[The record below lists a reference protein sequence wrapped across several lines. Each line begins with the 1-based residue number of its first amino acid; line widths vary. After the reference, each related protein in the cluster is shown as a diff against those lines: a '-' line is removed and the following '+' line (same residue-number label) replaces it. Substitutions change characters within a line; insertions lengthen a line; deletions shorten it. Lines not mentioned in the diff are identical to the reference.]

1 MKKTLAVLATL
12 LSLAASFAAPLSIKE
27 GNLDDIQLYAPDG
40 TRIDSE
46 TEINDSG
53 FIIRTERG
61 GQVFSC
67 DFGDIYINDASII
80 AITDFTVADPSLYLL
95 DGGMN
100 IVLPGNEISLSIYTP
115 TTLYTIAE
123 PGEYAFTS
131 TADTE
136 QFYNY
141 SEFPAYAYDS
151 IYGKEIE
158 VPAMS
163 GINLME
169 AQQPAEVT
177 ADEYYAS
184 SVLDNA
190 VFGSETTEPETTEPE
205 IEAEEPIV
213 IKKQIL
219 GYPITFTIN
228 DGMTEIEYPSSVVT
242 ENDAVEFM
250 AFESEKRPADA
261 ALVTYSTDSGKTT
274 LYYSSDI
281 PRETICS
288 YVPLL
293 TADIEEFI
301 SIKYPAIPEK
311 PAISISEQSIDI
323 PSAPV
328 VAKPEQEIIP
338 TRPQVSDPG
347 IILVVE
353 PETTVPETTVPET
366 TVPETTVP
374 ETTVPETTV
383 PETTRQQYLRQQYLR
398 QQYLRQQ
405 YLRQQYLRQQYL
417 RQQHLLLL
425 DVTLNLSSS
434 LILVSKDAHMPI
446 AMAYLLYPQ
455 LLNLHSTTMDSQQ
468 P

>member
-1 MKKTLAVLATL
+1 M
-12 LSLAASFAAPLSIKE
+12 IKE
-27 GNLDDIQLYAPDG
+27 
-40 TRIDSE
+40 
-46 TEINDSG
+46 
-53 FIIRTERG
+53 
-61 GQVFSC
+61 
-67 DFGDIYINDASII
+67 
-80 AITDFTVADPSLYLL
+80 
-95 DGGMN
+95 
-100 IVLPGNEISLSIYTP
+100 
-115 TTLYTIAE
+115 
-123 PGEYAFTS
+123 
-131 TADTE
+131 
-136 QFYNY
+136 
-141 SEFPAYAYDS
+141 
-151 IYGKEIE
+151 
-158 VPAMS
+158 
-163 GINLME
+163 
-169 AQQPAEVT
+169 
-177 ADEYYAS
+177 
-184 SVLDNA
+184 
-190 VFGSETTEPETTEPE
+190 
-205 IEAEEPIV
+205 
-213 IKKQIL
+213 QIL

-383 PETTRQQYLRQQYLR
+383 PETTVPETTAPETTAPETTAPETTAPETTAP
-398 QQYLRQQ
+398 
-405 YLRQQYLRQQYL
+405 
-417 RQQHLLLL
+417 
-425 DVTLNLSSS
+425 VTLNLSSS
-434 LILVSKDAHMPI
+434 LILVSRDAHMPI
-446 AMAYLLYPQ
+446 AMTYLLYPQ